1 MLKIEVPGWKKLEI
15 GNLVMDLN
23 GTIAV
28 NGKVSDKVAKRVCLL
43 NPELNIVVLT
53 ADTLGRLE
61 EIKKRLRVEV
71 VKIEQGKEKIQK
83 REYVRKLGGSKTV
96 AIGNGANDE
105 LMLAEAAVGIAVLE
119 GEGLACEVIAA
130 ADVLV
135 RDAAAA
141 LDLLIN
147 PTRLVATL
155 RR

>member
-1 MLKIEVPGWKKLEI
+1 MLKIEVSGWKTLEI
-15 GNLVMDLN
+15 ENLVMDLN

-28 NGKVSDKVAKRVCLL
+28 DGKVSDKVAERIYLL
-43 NPELNIVVLT
+43 KPELNIVVLT
-53 ADTLGRLE
+53 AGTHGRLE
-61 EIKKRLRVEV
+61 EIKKRLQVEV

-83 REYVRKLGGSKTV
+83 REYVQKLGGSNTV

-105 LMLAEAAVGIAVLE
+105 LMLVEAAVGIAVLE
-119 GEGLACEVIAA
+119 EEGLACEVIVA

-147 PTRLVATL
+147 PIRLVATL

>member
-1 MLKIEVPGWKKLEI
+1 MLKIEVPGWKTLEI
-15 GNLVMDLN
+15 ENLVLDLN

-28 NGKVSDKVAKRVCLL
+28 DGKVSDKVAKKIYLL
-43 NPELNIVVLT
+43 KSELNIVVLT

-83 REYVRKLGGSKTV
+83 REYVQKLGGSTTV

-119 GEGLACEVIAA
+119 EEGLACEVITA

-141 LDLLIN
+141 LDLLMN
-147 PTRLVATL
+147 PIRLVATL